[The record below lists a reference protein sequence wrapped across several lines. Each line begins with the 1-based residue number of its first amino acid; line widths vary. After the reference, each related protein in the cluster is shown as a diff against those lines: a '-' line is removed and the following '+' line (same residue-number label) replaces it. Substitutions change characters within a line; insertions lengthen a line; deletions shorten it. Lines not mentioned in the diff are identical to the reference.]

1 MTVFLMMESP
11 SKPSLM
17 IREQSFKLWLALF
30 STLLFFLLPKIGLSQ
45 NISHVTYKV
54 RIEDYDITFKKIE
67 KLLEENGQFSKAVL
81 LAENTILGEEQDFE
95 KFDQQIN
102 DLARFVEY
110 HQNTQHTIKYNQ
122 PDSLY
127 YLKNNSI
134 FSTLFDTLT
143 VLYNSRIYTTD
154 TILFSYKADDM
165 PKQAESENMC
175 VTDLLNNRKG
185 NCHSLSYLY
194 KIIADKIGA
203 KCWLALAPNHIY
215 IKNFSQ
221 QYGWYNTELTSRSFP
236 SDAWIMASGYISAD
250 AVRSKIYMDTLSNQQ
265 SIGLCVLDLAK
276 AYEYEARN
284 YYDGFILKCC
294 DLVLQYHATNPMALL
309 LKAETLKKVY
319 LKQKKENAPTA
330 KQAYDEM
337 EAAYITLAKLH
348 YREMPKE
355 MYDKWVKQMQQENKN
370 K

>member
-1 MTVFLMMESP
+1 MNNCKFLIVLCLFNSSSYSQINATHKDDSISQSYTRTFKSLESNLVNNKSLAHSVFLVESG
-11 SKPSLM
+11 
-17 IREQSFKLWLALF
+17 RQSEFKSYDDYEKKLDNLVDF
-30 STLLFFLLPKIGLSQ
+30 V
-45 NISHVTYKV
+45 NYYYKWQ
-54 RIEDYDITFKKIE
+54 RT
-67 KLLEENGQFSKAVL
+67 N
-81 LAENTILGEEQDFE
+81 
-95 KFDQQIN
+95 
-102 DLARFVEY
+102 
-110 HQNTQHTIKYNQ
+110 KYRQ
-122 PDSLY
+122 PDSVN
-127 YLKNNSI
+127 YLKNQSI
-134 FSTLFDTLT
+134 YYSLFDTLSISFQNNI
-143 VLYNSRIYTTD
+143 YNTKFVP
-154 TILFSYKADDM
+154 FSY
-165 PKQAESENMC
+165 SFENILGGN
-175 VTDLLNNRKG
+175 VTDMFVTKLLSSKKG
-185 NCHSLSYLY
+185 DCHSLSYLY
-194 KIIADKIGA
+194 KIIADRIGA

-250 AVRSKIYMDTLSNQQ
+250 AIRSNIYMDTLSNQQ

-276 AYEYEARN
+276 AYEYETKN

-319 LKQKKENAPTA
+319 LKQKKGNAVTA

-355 MYDKWVKQMQQENKN
+355 MYDKWVKQMQEVHK
-370 K
+370 

>member
-1 MTVFLMMESP
+1 MHKLIIVLFWGLLS
-11 SKPSLM
+11 
-17 IREQSFKLWLALF
+17 ISF
-30 STLLFFLLPKIGLSQ
+30 SQ
-45 NISHVTYKV
+45 LT
-54 RIEDYDITFKKIE
+54 
-67 KLLEENGQFSKAVL
+67 NGQEKDNQQLLNYVRYNTTLDKLKNLLQTNRSFDEAIFLTETTYRNIKFNYSEFVAATEKMAKIVL
-81 LAENTILGEEQDFE
+81 TY
-95 KFDQQIN
+95 
-102 DLARFVEY
+102 Y
-110 HQNTQHTIKYNQ
+110 HQQKIKAYNQ
-122 PDSLY
+122 PDSNN
-127 YLKNNSI
+127 YLTNHAIFTSLFDTIAIKPNNSI
-134 FSTLFDTLT
+134 SDQISIAIFSYLPHNSLFDED
-143 VLYNSRIYTTD
+143 YT
-154 TILFSYKADDM
+154 
-165 PKQAESENMC
+165 NMF
-175 VTDLLNNRKG
+175 VSKLIQTGKG

-250 AVRSKIYMDTLSNQQ
+250 AIRSKIYMDTLSNQQ

-276 AYEYEARN
+276 AYEYETKN

-294 DLVLQYHATNPMALL
+294 DLVLEYHATNPMALL

-319 LKQKKENAPTA
+319 LKQKHENAPTA
-330 KQAYDEM
+330 NEAYDDM

-355 MYDKWVKQMQQENKN
+355 MYDKWVKQIQHSSGHPKR
-370 K
+370 

>member
-1 MTVFLMMESP
+1 MVESG
-11 SKPSLM
+11 
-17 IREQSFKLWLALF
+17 RQSEFKSYDDYEKKLDNLVDF
-30 STLLFFLLPKIGLSQ
+30 V
-45 NISHVTYKV
+45 NYYYKWQ
-54 RIEDYDITFKKIE
+54 RT
-67 KLLEENGQFSKAVL
+67 N
-81 LAENTILGEEQDFE
+81 
-95 KFDQQIN
+95 
-102 DLARFVEY
+102 
-110 HQNTQHTIKYNQ
+110 KYRQ
-122 PDSLY
+122 PDSVN
-127 YLKNNSI
+127 YLKNQSI
-134 FSTLFDTLT
+134 YYSLFDTLSISFQNNI
-143 VLYNSRIYTTD
+143 YNTKFVP
-154 TILFSYKADDM
+154 FSY
-165 PKQAESENMC
+165 SFENILGGN
-175 VTDLLNNRKG
+175 VTDMFVTKLLSSKKG
-185 NCHSLSYLY
+185 DCHSLSYLY
-194 KIIADKIGA
+194 KIIADRIGA

-250 AVRSKIYMDTLSNQQ
+250 AIRSNIYMDTLSNQQ

-276 AYEYEARN
+276 AYEYETKN

-319 LKQKKENAPTA
+319 LKQKKGNAVTA

-355 MYDKWVKQMQQENKN
+355 MYDKWVKQMQEVHK
-370 K
+370 